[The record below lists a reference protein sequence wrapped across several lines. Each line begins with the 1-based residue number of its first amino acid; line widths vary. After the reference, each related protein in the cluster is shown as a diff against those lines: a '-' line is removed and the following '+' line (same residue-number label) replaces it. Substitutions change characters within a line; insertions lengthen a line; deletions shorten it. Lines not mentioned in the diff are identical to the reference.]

1 MPEVRYLFWQGFR
14 DTVADEHMHT
24 WDVEKNASLRRF
36 SAHEDKRRFASI
48 SEHVKVLYASSSR
61 RIDYILV
68 NGAGE
73 VLEAGLC
80 ANRIYVGLHPSDHF
94 VVLARVA
101 LCGGEVESNA
111 RRASS

>member
-1 MPEVRYLFWQGFR
+1 MRYLFWQGFR

-80 ANRIYVGLHPSDHF
+80 ANRIYVGLPPSDHF

-111 RRASS
+111 RRAPS